1 MLFGTFFIVFDRTD
15 MDWAARANPEDT
27 RAVTRA
33 IALVKARANLRIE
46 AYMKSNFKEHE
57 RPIWL
62 QAAGNTFPML

>member
-33 IALVKARANLRIE
+33 IALVKARANLRI
-46 AYMKSNFKEHE
+46 HE
-57 RPIWL
+57 K
-62 QAAGNTFPML
+62 TVSV